1 MKTRLKILLFV
12 ITSSVFSFSKQNKLK
27 SNNCKSIPMSGE
39 WKTTCSDDIK
49 DDRILIIQNYKYYKF
64 SKKNGGSLLDSG
76 IISNDTFISY
86 IFNNYKEKFFSNNCK
101 IFLKEENNLFNT
113 LVEYKKID
121 ETNQNLKL
129 NNYLYQDSIRKLL
142 IGWWKLDLLNSI
154 FYSNNQFDIESSFT
168 ININKEGDAIKY
180 LNNKYDEYERYRF
193 QTTINGVQFQIG
205 CLVSDHKIIDIND
218 KLLVITW
225 NRESDTLYFNRLK
238 EIK

>member
-1 MKTRLKILLFV
+1 
-12 ITSSVFSFSKQNKLK
+12 
-27 SNNCKSIPMSGE
+27 MSGE